1 MYKTN
6 DNKIQSYFTNRKV
19 IILSAIFCCFLWG
32 SAFPAVKNGY
42 ILFNIPQNDIPSKM
56 LFAGYRFFLAGVIVL
71 IVAKCF
77 GRRLL
82 ELNKNNIG
90 QILLLGVTQTS
101 LQYIF
106 FYIGLAYTTGV
117 KGAIISSTSTFFSII
132 IAHFLYKN
140 DRLSKIK
147 VLGCL
152 LGFIGVIIINID
164 TSLLEFKFSLKGEGF
179 VLISAFAA
187 SVASIYGKRIT
198 QVLDSMVVT
207 GYQLAIGGGVLMLIG
222 GLNHGTV
229 LEFNIKSTFLLLYLA
244 ILSSIAF
251 LLWTILLKYNKVG
264 EITIF
269 SFFIPVF
276 GAILSAFFLN
286 ENILKLKNI
295 FALIF
300 VSLGVW
306 MINAKQ
312 GEKSLD

>member
-6 DNKIQSYFTNRKV
+6 ENRIECYFTKRKV

-42 ILFNIPQNDIPSKM
+42 ILFSIPQNDIPSKM

-71 IVAKCF
+71 IVSKCF

-82 ELNKNNIG
+82 ELHKNNIR
-90 QILLLGVTQTS
+90 QIVLLGVTQTS
-101 LQYIF
+101 CQYIF

-117 KGAIISSTSTFFSII
+117 KGAIISSTSTFFGII

-140 DRLSKIK
+140 DRLSIIK

-152 LGFIGVIIINID
+152 LGFTGVIIININA
-164 TSLLEFKFSLKGEGF
+164 SLLEINSSFKGEGF
-179 VLISAFAA
+179 VLISAFVA
-187 SVASIYGKRIT
+187 SAASIYGKRIT
-198 QVLDSMVVT
+198 QTLDSMVVT
-207 GYQLAIGGGVLMLIG
+207 GYQLTIGGSVLIFIGV
-222 GLNHGTV
+222 LNHGTV
-229 LEFNIKSTFLLLYLA
+229 LVFSIKSSLLLLYLA

-276 GAILSAFFLN
+276 GAILSAVFLN

-306 MINAKQ
+306 MINVRR
-312 GEKSLD
+312 EKSC

>member
-1 MYKTN
+1 
-6 DNKIQSYFTNRKV
+6 
-19 IILSAIFCCFLWG
+19 
-32 SAFPAVKNGY
+32 
-42 ILFNIPQNDIPSKM
+42 M

-71 IVAKCF
+71 IVSKCF

-90 QILLLGVTQTS
+90 QIVLLGVTQTS
-101 LQYIF
+101 CQYIF

-117 KGAIISSTSTFFSII
+117 KGAILSSMSTFFSII
-132 IAHFLYKN
+132 IAHFLYKY
-140 DRLSKIK
+140 DRLSIIK

-152 LGFIGVIIINID
+152 LGFIGVVIVNIN
-164 TSLLEFKFSLKGEGF
+164 TSLLEFNFSFKGEGF
-179 VLISAFAA
+179 VLISAFVA
-187 SVASIYGKRIT
+187 SAASIYGKRIT
-198 QVLDSMVVT
+198 QTLDSMVVT
-207 GYQLAIGGGVLMLIG
+207 GYQLTIGGSVLILIG

-229 LEFNIKSTFLLLYLA
+229 LEFSIKSTLLLLYLA

-276 GAILSAFFLN
+276 GAILSAVFLN
-286 ENILKLKNI
+286 ENILKFKNI

-306 MINAKQ
+306 VINVRREKQ
-312 GEKSLD
+312 EIH